1 MLMGRSLAWNIT
13 ARSTLLQSKET
24 LMTGTPIEDL
34 ADAVKAN
41 PDPKLQ
47 DQGEIAPMMR
57 ARPPS
62 PRGSPNRLAFKP
74 RTWTTRWL
82 IA

>member
-1 MLMGRSLAWNIT
+1 MLMGGGLAWNIT

-24 LMTGTPIEDL
+24 LMTDTPIEDL

-47 DQGEIAPMMR
+47 DQGDIAADDAGASAIA
-57 ARPPS
+57 ARVTKS
-62 PRGSPNRLAFKP
+62 AGVQGQDVGD
-74 RTWTTRWL
+74 
-82 IA
+82 